1 MESIVGTA
9 PVCSLGSELSG
20 VFSGSSA
27 GHRNIYLN
35 RQPSISPENM
45 YLFRISRELKF
56 KVCNHVEPQASL
68 TQQRKENTIMEKKR
82 KLEGLQLTEFKVLHW
97 LNAAR
102 KGEEYFFFLLDSAI
116 IAGYDTSSS
125 CLWTLSN

>member
-1 MESIVGTA
+1 
-9 PVCSLGSELSG
+9 
-20 VFSGSSA
+20 
-27 GHRNIYLN
+27 
-35 RQPSISPENM
+35 
-45 YLFRISRELKF
+45 
-56 KVCNHVEPQASL
+56 
-68 TQQRKENTIMEKKR
+68 MEKKR

-125 CLWTLSN
+125 CLWILSN

>member
-9 PVCSLGSELSG
+9 PVCSLCSELSG

-27 GHRNIYLN
+27 GHRNVYLN

-68 TQQRKENTIMEKKR
+68 HTAQ
-82 KLEGLQLTEFKVLHW
+82 
-97 LNAAR
+97 
-102 KGEEYFFFLLDSAI
+102 KGEHYSGEEKEVGRVTVNRVQGFTLVKCFQERRGVFLFPVGLCYHCGI
-116 IAGYDTSSS
+116 
-125 CLWTLSN
+125 